1 MDLTEFD
8 PFDGGV
14 VVEVASSSVMPF
26 LNALMPLATSPII
39 SEILPRPNSSITIRP
54 TTIQCQMLAPP
65 MAKPPTP
72 EHSAQASLAA
82 NLRGGGG
89 ENKKLRPR
97 KATPRHR
104 VSGMVNGG
112 DGAGARARGRQ
123 SSLATSGPGSRGGGK
138 RSSSRGSSSS
148 RRVVS
153 SEGSGTAS
161 AVAAPPSTKPA
172 PLSSSSPGRSAI
184 A

>member
-39 SEILPRPNSSITIRP
+39 SEILPRPNSSITIKP

-72 EHSAQASLAA
+72 EHSLEAHSAPTY
-82 NLRGGGG
+82 GG
-89 ENKKLRPR
+89 EVAKTRNFGRPR
-97 KATPRHR
+97 PPPDI
-104 VSGMVNGG
+104 VS
-112 DGAGARARGRQ
+112 Q
-123 SSLATSGPGSRGGGK
+123 
-138 RSSSRGSSSS
+138 
-148 RRVVS
+148 
-153 SEGSGTAS
+153 
-161 AVAAPPSTKPA
+161 
-172 PLSSSSPGRSAI
+172 
-184 A
+184 